1 MLISGFTMAKNVSKL
16 YYPIKASI
24 MSVLPVVDEFI
35 VALGDCDAD
44 DTTRKEIESIGS
56 DKIKIIDTVWDI
68 EKYPNGMENAHQTD
82 IAKSHCKGT
91 WCLYVQADE
100 VIHEKYL
107 DVIKSYCQKLK
118 DDTAVEGFL
127 FDYIH
132 FWGDYNHHQLAH
144 GWYKHEIRL
153 VRNHPDI
160 HSWQSAQSFRRIP
173 DFDGIH
179 YRQQEGTFKL
189 HVVKIPA
196 YIYHYGWVRPPHY
209 MQKKKKALD
218 TIHKGDARVQDLYSN
233 RTPEFDYGPLGLV
246 PVFTGTHPEVMQE
259 KIAQF
264 NWADA
269 LNYSKKQNNP
279 NAEKMKHDKWKYK
292 FITFVEQKIL
302 GGKEIFAS
310 RNYVLLKRK

>member
-24 MSVLPVVDEFI
+24 ESVLPVVDEFI
-35 VALGDCDAD
+35 VALGDCDDD
-44 DTTRKEIESIGS
+44 DTTRAEIESIGS

-82 IAKSHCKGT
+82 IAKSHCNGT

-107 DVIKSYCQKLK
+107 ETIRNYCEKFK

-127 FDYIH
+127 FNYIH

-144 GWYKHEIRL
+144 GWYKHEIRI

-173 DFDGIH
+173 DFDGLS
-179 YRQQEGTFKL
+179 YRQHAGTFKL
-189 HVVKIPA
+189 NVVRIPA

-218 TIHKGDARVQDLYSN
+218 TIHKGDSRAGELYN
-233 RTPEFDYGPLGLV
+233 TRAPEFDYGALGKVPL
-246 PVFTGTHPEVMQE
+246 FKGTHPAVMRE
-259 KIAQF
+259 RIALF
-264 NWADA
+264 NWGDQ
-269 LNYSKKQNNP
+269 LNYSNVQTNP
-279 NAEKMKHDKWKYK
+279 NAEKMKHDKLKTK
-292 FITFVEQKIL
+292 IITFVEQRIL
-302 GGKEIFAS
+302 GGREIFAS
-310 RNYVLLKRK
+310 RNYVLLNRK

>member
-24 MSVLPVVDEFI
+24 MSVLPIVDEFI

-44 DTTRKEIESIGS
+44 DTARKEIESIGS
-56 DKIKIIDTVWDI
+56 EKIKIIDTVWDI

-82 IAKSHCKGT
+82 IAKNHCKGT

-100 VIHEKYL
+100 VIHEQYL
-107 DVIKSYCQKLK
+107 ETIKSNCEKFKSDLE
-118 DDTAVEGFL
+118 VEGFL
-127 FDYIH
+127 FNYIH

-144 GWYKHEIRL
+144 GWYKNEIRL

-173 DFDGIH
+173 NFDGLH
-179 YRQQEGTFKL
+179 YRQHADTYKL
-189 HVVKIPA
+189 KVIKIPA

-218 TIHKGDARVQDLYSN
+218 TIHKGDTKAGEMYNTRAL
-233 RTPEFDYGPLGLV
+233 EFDYGALGNV
-246 PVFTGTHPEVMQE
+246 PKFKGTHPKVMQE

-264 NWADA
+264 DWAEE
-269 LNYSKKQNNP
+269 LNYSKKQTNP
-279 NAEKMKHDKWKYK
+279 NAEKMKHDKLKTK
-292 FITFVEQKIL
+292 FITFVEQHIL

-310 RNYVLLKRK
+310 KNYVLLKR